1 MSQRSIL
8 LFEQAIK
15 SEATKTAYKYQLN
28 KFKEWAKIKSF
39 DGLLQASPKD
49 IQILLEDYV
58 MYLKKSISPN
68 SIPIYFAPIELFYVM
83 NDFNLNF
90 KKIRKL
96 FPEKV
101 KKGNER
107 SYTRE
112 NIKTILE
119 SVKTNRHKALV
130 FLLASSGCRIGAI
143 PEIRLK
149 HLSRIE
155 DSYSIMIYE
164 GDKQQD
170 YIFTTPEAT
179 KVIDDY
185 LDERKKDGEY
195 IDEQTPLFRTTYHLG
210 IEKVRPCTTD
220 NLTHIMERLVSMIER
235 KRIGK
240 TKRFDIAKNHG
251 FRKFYATV
259 IKSTDGI
266 NPTMTEKLINHIGIV
281 QMDGAYFTPSMEV
294 MFDSYKKAI
303 PFLTISDEDRIK
315 MENMKLKQ
323 EKSESVNNIDKLV
336 KEKVEEYTSK
346 FVKDL
351 EKMMDESTERASIKM
366 EKKDLEL
373 FRKISEN
380 DKEYQE
386 MRAAYNDT
394 NLPND
399 IVK

>member
-58 MYLKKSISPN
+58 MYLKKTVSPN

-83 NDFNLNF
+83 NDINVNF
-90 KKIRKL
+90 KKIRKI

-107 SYTRE
+107 GYTRE
-112 NIKTILE
+112 EIKTVLE
-119 SVKTNRHKALV
+119 SAKTNRHKALV
-130 FLLASSGCRIGAI
+130 FLLVSSGCRIGAI

-195 IDEQTPLFRTTYHLG
+195 IDEQTPLFRITYRLG

-220 NLTHIMERLVSMIER
+220 NLTHIMGRLVSMIER
-235 KRIGK
+235 KRTGK

-251 FRKFYATV
+251 FRKFYATI

-281 QMDGAYFTPSMEV
+281 QMDGAYFTPSMET

-315 MENMKLKQ
+315 MENMTLKQ
-323 EKSESVNNIDKLV
+323 EKSESANNIDKLV

-346 FVKDL
+346 FVK
-351 EKMMDESTERASIKM
+351 EFEIMMDENIKKSSLKM
-366 EKKDLEL
+366 EQEDIEFLRKSSNNEEEFKRMFAVYNEPL
-373 FRKISEN
+373 FSN
-380 DKEYQE
+380 D
-386 MRAAYNDT
+386 MS
-394 NLPND
+394 
-399 IVK
+399 